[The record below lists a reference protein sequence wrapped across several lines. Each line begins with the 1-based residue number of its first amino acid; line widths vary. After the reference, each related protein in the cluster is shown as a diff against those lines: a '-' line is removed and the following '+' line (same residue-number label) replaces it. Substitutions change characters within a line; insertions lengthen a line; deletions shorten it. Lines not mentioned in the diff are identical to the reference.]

1 MIDNR
6 NISDSEVNK
15 LTLDIFYDY
24 LARDVVG
31 IVIRILEKMI
41 EVRQGNEDIIIKIF
55 LRK

>member
-24 LARDVVG
+24 LDRDVVG
-31 IVIRILEKMI
+31 VVIKIFEKMI
-41 EVRQGNEDIIIKIF
+41 EVRLDNEAIIIKIF